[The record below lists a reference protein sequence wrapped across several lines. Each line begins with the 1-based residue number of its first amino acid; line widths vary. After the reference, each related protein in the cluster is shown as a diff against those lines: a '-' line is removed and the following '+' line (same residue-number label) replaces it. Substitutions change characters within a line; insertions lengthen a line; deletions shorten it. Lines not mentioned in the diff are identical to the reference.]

1 MAVSVQH
8 LLTQY
13 GYWAIFFAIF
23 FEDFGIPVPGETLL
37 ITASIFASQGKLH
50 LPLLLLFAWSA
61 AVLGDNV
68 GFLIGHF
75 GGRRLLQRFGRYI
88 FITPARLERTETLFR
103 KRGGWIVIVAR
114 FLEVF
119 RQLNGILAGT
129 VGMPW
134 RRFILFNAL
143 GAAGWVCF
151 WSTLFY
157 FFGGRVHQIV
167 VLFKRYELPAVM
179 IGAVAGLAV
188 LAVLIVHWR
197 RSKHNRRA

>member
-8 LLTQY
+8 LLTLY

-37 ITASIFASQGKLH
+37 ITASIFASREKLH
-50 LPLLLLFAWSA
+50 FPLLLLFAWSA

-88 FITPARLERTETLFR
+88 FITPARLERAETSFR

-114 FLEVF
+114 F
-119 RQLNGILAGT
+119 
-129 VGMPW
+129 
-134 RRFILFNAL
+134 
-143 GAAGWVCF
+143 
-151 WSTLFY
+151 
-157 FFGGRVHQIV
+157 
-167 VLFKRYELPAVM
+167 
-179 IGAVAGLAV
+179 
-188 LAVLIVHWR
+188 
-197 RSKHNRRA
+197 